1 MDSEVELMFL
11 APLKTKIDRNSTIV
25 RNSAEFNRK
34 STPNIDSDIEVI
46 WNKRLKENPK
56 LYNGTKFRLDSAEM
70 DGKYCVLNIGI
81 TCYKDFIGS
90 NWSPDARK
98 LQTKGEEMDNNKQAY
113 MSDALGVGSF
123 LLSSDN
129 YVTFLKRSLDCG
141 EAVGLWD
148 IPGGHAEPKEIT
160 GKILITE
167 ISIEELD
174 PTKIT
179 NEIYDSVLR
188 EVIDE
193 VNVPR
198 KCLTDPLLMGIGRN
212 TTSAGRPSAEF
223 LVRCTLTSNEIRD
236 LYLQGIQAEADES
249 TSIRLLPLSEVLN
262 MTIEHEMWKCMAPS
276 SKGCIGLARNF
287 LNPVSVQC

>member
-70 DGKYCVLNIGI
+70 DGKHCVLNIGI

-98 LQTKGEEMDNNKQAY
+98 LQINGEEMYNNKQAY

-129 YVTFLKRSLDCG
+129 YATFLKRSLDCG

-148 IPGGHAEPKEIT
+148 IPGGHAEPKVTIN
-160 GKILITE
+160 ICFN
-167 ISIEELD
+167 S
-174 PTKIT
+174 
-179 NEIYDSVLR
+179 
-188 EVIDE
+188 
-193 VNVPR
+193 
-198 KCLTDPLLMGIGRN
+198 
-212 TTSAGRPSAEF
+212 
-223 LVRCTLTSNEIRD
+223 RCM
-236 LYLQGIQAEADES
+236 YMYA
-249 TSIRLLPLSEVLN
+249 
-262 MTIEHEMWKCMAPS
+262 
-276 SKGCIGLARNF
+276 
-287 LNPVSVQC
+287 

>member
-11 APLKTKIDRNSTIV
+11 AQLKTKIDRNSTIV

-34 STPNIDSDIEVI
+34 STPNI
-46 WNKRLKENPK
+46 KENHK

-98 LQTKGEEMDNNKQAY
+98 LQIKGEEMYNNKQAY

-148 IPGGHAEPKEIT
+148 IPGGHAEPKVI
-160 GKILITE
+160 INICFNSRC
-167 ISIEELD
+167 ICMHNYIDLD
-174 PTKIT
+174 FCFAICA
-179 NEIYDSVLR
+179 IYV
-188 EVIDE
+188 
-193 VNVPR
+193 
-198 KCLTDPLLMGIGRN
+198 CLSHMQL
-212 TTSAGRPSAEF
+212 
-223 LVRCTLTSNEIRD
+223 C
-236 LYLQGIQAEADES
+236 
-249 TSIRLLPLSEVLN
+249 
-262 MTIEHEMWKCMAPS
+262 C
-276 SKGCIGLARNF
+276 
-287 LNPVSVQC
+287 